1 MDNLA
6 GIKPNMRLR
15 TCDAKKALG
24 LTSNTALAALLPP
37 NPRTGEA
44 YNKSQV
50 GRWGELLPEL
60 QSRQL
65 IERHPELRDHVM
77 DPVTGMSIAEM
88 RAAAVAAGEERRG

>member
-6 GIKPNMRLR
+6 VINCRMRLR
-15 TCDAKKALG
+15 TCDAKMALG
-24 LTSNTALAALLPP
+24 LTSNTALAELLPP

-65 IERHPELRDHVM
+65 VERFPELRDYVL
-77 DPVTGMSIAEM
+77 DPVTGLSIAEM
-88 RAAAVAAGEERRG
+88 RAAAVLAGEERRG